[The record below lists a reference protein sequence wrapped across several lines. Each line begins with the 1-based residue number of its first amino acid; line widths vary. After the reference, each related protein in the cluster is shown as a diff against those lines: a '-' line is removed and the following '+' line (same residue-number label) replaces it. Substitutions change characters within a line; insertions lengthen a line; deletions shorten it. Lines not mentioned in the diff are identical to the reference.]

1 MRSAVI
7 AQARNSST
15 RYPKKMLHNFLG
27 KPAIEWVIDRCQDI
41 DTDYKILATSEDK
54 NDDILATI
62 AMKKGWY
69 VIRGSIDDVLSR
81 YAKAI
86 KEFNLDIVV
95 RITCDCILI
104 DYRLANF
111 ALTKFYEAGAD
122 YLVLTNIIDGFDVE
136 VIKATAIIE
145 ADTRAKLPSER
156 EHVTPYIRKTEKFK
170 KIYLKYTNE
179 NLSHIHLSLDYK
191 EDAEVIGYILE
202 YFNNKNF
209 TYDDVVKL
217 IKEKPQIIEK
227 TKHIKP
233 NEGYRKS
240 LEKDYLERY
249 KLSIQMH
256 QKAIKVIPL
265 GSQTFSKSKTQY
277 PYGVSPYFIKRGQAS
292 HVWDIDGNE
301 YIDFVNALG
310 AIILGYNDPDITNA
324 VKTQLEEGTI
334 FSLPHEIEIKVAEK
348 IIEIIPCAEMVRF
361 GKNGSDATA
370 GAIRLARAYTKRDH
384 VAVCGYHGW
393 QDWYIGST
401 TRNLGVPKST
411 IQLTHSFQYNN
422 IDSLYKIFKEYPD
435 QIAAVIME
443 PMNSEEPKNNFLE
456 EVKELTHKNKA
467 VFIFDETVTGF
478 RFSKGGAQEY
488 FGVIPDLATFGKGL
502 ANGYPLSVI
511 TGKEEIMQLMEEVFF
526 SFTFGGETLSL
537 AAALATMA
545 KLQKEPVIETLW
557 KQGRKIVDGTNALIE
572 KYELRDIMSV
582 SGKDCWSFLIFKD
595 GKEYSQWQI
604 KTLFLQEVFAR
615 GILTIGTHNISYAHS
630 DSDILNLLDV
640 YDQVLS
646 IISNALKERNLEK
659 LLRVEPIVPLFKIR

>member
-1 MRSAVI
+1 MKSAVI

-15 RYPKKMLHNFLG
+15 RYPKKMLHNFLD
-27 KPAIEWVIDRCQDI
+27 KPAIEWVIDRCHKI
-41 DTDYKILATSEDK
+41 NTDYKILATSE
-54 NDDILATI
+54 NPEDDILVEI
-62 AMKKGWY
+62 ALKKGWN
-69 VIRGSIDDVLSR
+69 VVRGSVDDVLSR
-81 YAKAI
+81 FAKAI
-86 KEFNLDIVV
+86 RDFNIDIVV

-111 ALTKFYEAGAD
+111 ALTKFYEIGAD

-170 KIYLKYTNE
+170 KIYLPYTNE

-209 TYDDVVKL
+209 TYKDVVKL

-233 NEGYRKS
+233 NEGYLKS
-240 LEKDYLERY
+240 LEKDYSERY
-249 KLSIQMH
+249 KLSMQMH
-256 QKAIKVIPL
+256 EKAIKLIPL

-277 PYGVSPYFIKRGQAS
+277 PYGVSPYFIKRGEGS
-292 HVWDIDGNE
+292 HVWDVDGNE
-301 YIDFVNALG
+301 YIDFINGLG
-310 AIILGYNDPDITNA
+310 AIILGYNDPDVTDA

-401 TRNLGVPKST
+401 TRNLGVPQST

-443 PMNSEEPKNNFLE
+443 PMNSEEPQDNFLE
-456 EVKELTHKNKA
+456 KVKELTHKNKA
-467 VFIFDETVTGF
+467 VFIFDEIVTGF
-478 RFSKGGAQEY
+478 RFAKGGAQEY

-502 ANGYPLSVI
+502 ANGYPLSAI
-511 TGKEEIMQLMEEVFF
+511 TGKEEIMRLMEEVFF

-537 AAALATMA
+537 AAALATLT
-545 KLQKEPVIETLW
+545 KLQKEPVIKRLW
-557 KQGRKIVDGTNALIE
+557 HQGKKIING
-572 KYELRDIMSV
+572 LRDIIKKYNLDNVISIA
-582 SGKDCWSFLIFKD
+582 GKDCWSFLRFKD
-595 GKEYSQWQI
+595 NKEYSQWEI

-615 GILTIGTHNISYAHS
+615 GILTIGTHNMSYAHS
-630 DSDILNLLDV
+630 DSDISNLLDV

-646 IISNALKERNLEK
+646 IISNALDEKNLKK
-659 LLRVEPIVPLFKIR
+659 LIRAEPLVPLFKIR